1 MQLNNTAESSTHFL
15 TLFTTLQLVVTLID
29 PSFPF
34 SLSLFPMSVQST
46 LKLQLQLQLQQSTA
60 SSYFE
65 VDPPCK
71 TTGKTQS
78 QNKKL
83 LRIILTDHDATDS
96 DSSGDD
102 EGPQNPSKLRR
113 LKREI
118 THVNMN
124 FPFVSD
130 SPTPSPSSSSSP
142 ICPDPT
148 RFKRPKKSPA
158 GAGVPRR
165 RSKFRGVRQ
174 RPWGRWTAEIRDP
187 NRRKRVWLGT
197 FDTAEEA
204 AAVYDDA
211 AVKLK
216 GPNAV
221 TNFPHRAA
229 AKTEEDTAEVFSGDG
244 FASPTSVLNYYNGD
258 STPFDG
264 FRYGAVDA
272 FGFDIDVP
280 LSLMDVNPV
289 LMTSQRFGKEE
300 FGEFDP
306 DEFLTWPS

>member
-1 MQLNNTAESSTHFL
+1 M
-15 TLFTTLQLVVTLID
+15 
-29 PSFPF
+29 
-34 SLSLFPMSVQST
+34 
-46 LKLQLQLQLQQSTA
+46 
-60 SSYFE
+60 
-65 VDPPCK
+65 
-71 TTGKTQS
+71 
-78 QNKKL
+78 
-83 LRIILTDHDATDS
+83 
-96 DSSGDD
+96 
-102 EGPQNPSKLRR
+102 
-113 LKREI
+113 
-118 THVNMN
+118 
-124 FPFVSD
+124 
-130 SPTPSPSSSSSP
+130 
-142 ICPDPT
+142 
-148 RFKRPKKSPA
+148 
-158 GAGVPRR
+158 
-165 RSKFRGVRQ
+165 
-174 RPWGRWTAEIRDP
+174 
-187 NRRKRVWLGT
+187 
-197 FDTAEEA
+197 
-204 AAVYDDA
+204 YDDA